1 MRLFRFF
8 FLITLFITVSLNA
21 QTKLEKVK
29 SYFPDSKEL
38 RKDPIEWYRF
48 SVPENW
54 EKVNERK
61 ISLAVAVLKSK
72 TASKQEPVVFIQGG
86 PGGNTVA
93 ETTFWVDHPL
103 RKNHDIVLVDLRGT
117 GFSEPRLCPD
127 LGKKFFEILAKNQ
140 PEEQDVKDKVQ
151 VSLECRQDMINQGID
166 LGSYNS
172 ISVARDLH
180 ALKNALKIQKWNV
193 YGVSYG
199 TYISQ
204 NYAKIFPN
212 DIHTLTLDS
221 SISDISE
228 YYTNN
233 TQNYMLSL
241 NKLFKSCKD
250 DPKCN
255 KEYPNL
261 EKVYYNTI
269 AELEKKPITVEVDHS
284 VVPSGKFTYN
294 AEDYKIA
301 IQQSLYE
308 KKLVEVLPL
317 LIYQFKE
324 RNTAALA
331 GLVQAFSG
339 ALSLNYG
346 NYFCFTCNEV
356 IPYNNL
362 QKYDSISS
370 KYKKLNGGL
379 SFYRSDFNVCD
390 QWNRNQVSSMPES
403 PSLKNDNPFKVLILS
418 GGFDPIT
425 PAYFAD
431 ETSRNFNKN
440 VQIVNGY
447 TYGHG
452 LGYTQS
458 GANIIGNFME
468 NKPITDSL
476 KQYFNKKDIAFKT
489 DITLNKGVVK
499 MTGDMNS
506 KQWYYFIPLI
516 ISLVVIL
523 VVFIGSLAIIFSK
536 GTKSGAVVLLLFL
549 TSLLILTFIISL
561 GLGINTTL
569 NDNLYLLAF
578 GLPSKWSFAFLIYRA
593 SLLLSVIA
601 FFVSLVKT
609 FRSNIPLYVI
619 LFLAIGIVHYYFIN
633 WGEISF

>member
-1 MRLFRFF
+1 MRIFRFF
-8 FLITLFITVSLNA
+8 TLISLFFCIVLNA

-38 RKDPIEWYRF
+38 RKDNIDWYRF

-54 EKVNERK
+54 EKENERK

-72 TASKQEPVVFIQGG
+72 TISKQEPVVFIQGG
-86 PGGNTVA
+86 PGGNTIA
-93 ETTFWVDHPL
+93 ETMFWLDHPL
-103 RKNHDIVLVDLRGT
+103 RKNHDIILLDLRGT
-117 GFSEPRLCPD
+117 GFSEPKLCPD
-127 LGKKFFEILAKNQ
+127 LGEKFFEILSKNQ
-140 PEEQDVKDKVQ
+140 SEEQDVKDKVK
-151 VSLECRQDMINQGID
+151 VSLECRQDMINQGLD
-166 LGSYNS
+166 LNSYNS
-172 ISVARDLH
+172 TSVANDLH
-180 ALKNALKIQKWNV
+180 ALKNVLKIQKWNV

-204 NYAKIFPN
+204 NYAKIFS
-212 DIHTLTLDS
+212 DDVQSLTLDS
-221 SISDISE
+221 SIPDISE

-233 TQNYMLSL
+233 TQNYILSL
-241 NKLFKSCKD
+241 SKLFKSCKED
-250 DPKCN
+250 AKCN

-261 EKVYYNTI
+261 EEVYYNTI
-269 AELEKKPITVEVDHS
+269 SELERKPITVEVNKS
-284 VVPSGKFTYN
+284 IVPLGKFTYN

-301 IQQSLYE
+301 IQQSLYD

-324 RNTAALA
+324 RNTSTLA

-370 KYKKLNGGL
+370 NYKKLNGGL
-379 SFYRSDFNVCD
+379 SFYRSDFNVCN
-390 QWNRNQVSSMPES
+390 QWNKNQDILKSKSI
-403 PSLKNDNPFKVLILS
+403 SLKNDNPFKVLILS

-425 PAYFAD
+425 PTYFAN
-431 ETSRNFNKN
+431 ETAQNFNKN

-458 GANIIGNFME
+458 GANIIRNFVE
-468 NKPITDSL
+468 SKPITDSL
-476 KQYFNKKDIAFKT
+476 EQYFNQKNVAFKT
-489 DITLNKGVVK
+489 GITLNKGVVK
-499 MTGDMNS
+499 MVGDISS

-516 ISLVVIL
+516 ISLLVVL
-523 VVFIGSLAIIFSK
+523 VVFVGTLFTIISK
-536 GTKSGAVVLLLFL
+536 KRKLNVVVVLLFL
-549 TSLLILTFIISL
+549 TSLLLITFTISL
-561 GLGINTTL
+561 GLGINSTL
-569 NDNLYLLAF
+569 NDNFYLLAF
-578 GLPSKWSFAFLIYRA
+578 GLPSKWSFAFFLYKI
-593 SLLLSVIA
+593 
-601 FFVSLVKT
+601 SLVFSIIT
-609 FRSNIPLYVI
+609 FVISLIKVFKNNIPLYVMI
-619 LFLAIGIVHYYFIN
+619 FLAIGIIHYYFISCN
-633 WGEISF
+633 FI

>member
-1 MRLFRFF
+1 MRIFRFF
-8 FLITLFITVSLNA
+8 TLISLFFSIVLNA
-21 QTKLEKVK
+21 QIKLEQVK

-38 RKDPIEWYRF
+38 RNDNIDWYRF

-54 EKVNERK
+54 KKINGRK

-86 PGGNTVA
+86 PGGNTIA
-93 ETTFWVDHPL
+93 ETMFWVDHPL

-117 GFSEPRLCPD
+117 GFSEPKLCPD
-127 LGKKFFEILAKNQ
+127 LGKKFFEILSKNQ
-140 PEEQDVKDKVQ
+140 SEEQDVNDKVK
-151 VSLECRQDMINQGID
+151 VSLQCRQDMINQGLD
-166 LGSYNS
+166 LNSYNS
-172 ISVARDLH
+172 ISVANDLH
-180 ALKNALKIQKWNV
+180 SLKNSLKIKKWNV

-212 DIHTLTLDS
+212 DVESLILDS
-221 SISDISE
+221 SIPDISE

-241 NKLFKSCKD
+241 GKIFKNCNED
-250 DPKCN
+250 AKCN

-261 EKVYYNTI
+261 EEVYYKTI
-269 AELEKKPITVEVDHS
+269 SELEKKPITVEVDQS
-284 VVPSGKFTYN
+284 LVSSGKFTYN

-301 IQQSLYE
+301 IQQSLYD

-324 RNTAALA
+324 RNTATLA

-346 NYFCFTCNEV
+346 SYFCFTCNEV

-379 SFYRSDFNVCD
+379 SFYRSDFNVCS
-390 QWNRNQVSSMPES
+390 QWNKNQNILES
-403 PSLKNDNPFKVLILS
+403 KNISLKNNNPFKVLILS

-425 PAYFAD
+425 PTYFAN
-431 ETSRNFNKN
+431 ETAQNFNKN
-440 VQIVNGY
+440 VQVVNGY

-452 LGYTQS
+452 LGYTNS
-458 GANIIGNFME
+458 GANIIRNFVE

-476 KQYFNKKDIAFKT
+476 KQYFNQKNVAFKT
-489 DITLNKGVVK
+489 GITLNNGVVR
-499 MTGDMNS
+499 MTGDISS
-506 KQWYYFIPLI
+506 KQWYYFIPLM
-516 ISLVVIL
+516 ISLL
-523 VVFIGSLAIIFSK
+523 VVFVVFVGSLIIIISK
-536 GTKSGAVVLLLFL
+536 KRKCNVVIYLLFL
-549 TSLLILTFIISL
+549 TSFILIIFTISL
-561 GLGINTTL
+561 GLGINSAL
-569 NDNLYLLAF
+569 NDNFYLLAF
-578 GLPSKWSFAFLIYRA
+578 GLPSKWNFSF
-593 SLLLSVIA
+593 LLYKI
-601 FFVSLVKT
+601 SLVFSIITLVISLIKV
-609 FRSNIPLYVI
+609 FKNNIPLYVMI
-619 LFLAIGIVHYYFIN
+619 FLAMGIIHYYFVN
-633 WGEISF
+633 WIL

>member
-1 MRLFRFF
+1 MRMFRFF
-8 FLITLFITVSLNA
+8 TLVLMCFCIVLNA

-38 RKDPIEWYRF
+38 RKDNIDWYRF

-54 EKVNERK
+54 EKVNEKK

-72 TASKQEPVVFIQGG
+72 MTSKQEPVVFIQGG
-86 PGGNTVA
+86 PGGNTIA
-93 ETTFWVDHPL
+93 ETMFWVDHPL
-103 RKNHDIVLVDLRGT
+103 RKNHDIILVDLRGT
-117 GFSEPRLCPD
+117 GFSEPKLCPD
-127 LGKKFFEILAKNQ
+127 LGKKFFEILSKNQ
-140 PEEQDVKDKVQ
+140 SEEQDVKDKVK

-166 LGSYNS
+166 LNSYNS
-172 ISVARDLH
+172 ISVANDLH
-180 ALKNALKIQKWNV
+180 ALKNVLKIQKWNM

-212 DIHTLTLDS
+212 DVQSLILDS
-221 SISDISE
+221 SIPNISE
-228 YYTNN
+228 YHTNN

-241 NKLFKSCKD
+241 SKLFKSCKED
-250 DPKCN
+250 TKCN

-261 EKVYYNTI
+261 EEVYYNTI
-269 AELEKKPITVEVDHS
+269 SELEKKPITVEVDQS
-284 VVPSGKFTYN
+284 IIQSGKFTYN

-301 IQQSLYE
+301 IQQSLYD

-324 RNTAALA
+324 KNTATLA

-379 SFYRSDFNVCD
+379 SFYRSDFSVCS
-390 QWNRNQVSSMPES
+390 QWNNNQDILKLRNI
-403 PSLKNDNPFKVLILS
+403 SLKNDNPFKVLILS

-425 PAYFAD
+425 PTYFAN
-431 ETSRNFNKN
+431 ETSLNFNN
-440 VQIVNGY
+440 NGLIVNGY

-452 LGYTQS
+452 LGYTKS
-458 GANIIGNFME
+458 GASIIRNFVE
-468 NKPITDSL
+468 SKPITDSL
-476 KQYFNKKDIAFKT
+476 KQYFNQKDVAFKT
-489 DITLNKGVVK
+489 GITLNKGVVK
-499 MTGDMNS
+499 MTGDMSS

-516 ISLVVIL
+516 ISLL
-523 VVFIGSLAIIFSK
+523 VVFVVFISTLFTIISK
-536 GTKSGAVVLLLFL
+536 KGKIIVNVFLLFL
-549 TSLLILTFIISL
+549 TSLLLIAFTISL
-561 GLGINTTL
+561 GLGINSTL
-569 NDNLYLLAF
+569 KDNFYLLAF
-578 GLPSKWSFAFLIYRA
+578 GLPSKWNLAFQLYRV
-593 SLLLSVIA
+593 SLLLSIITFVI
-601 FFVSLVKT
+601 SLIKVFK
-609 FRSNIPLYVI
+609 SNIPLYIMV
-619 LFLAIGIVHYYFIN
+619 FLAIGIIHFYFLD
-633 WGEISF
+633 WFGW

>member
-1 MRLFRFF
+1 MKVFRFF
-8 FLITLFITVSLNA
+8 TLILLFFCIVLNA

-38 RKDPIEWYRF
+38 RKDNIDWYRF
-48 SVPENW
+48 LVPENW

-72 TASKQEPVVFIQGG
+72 TTSKQEPVVFIQGG
-86 PGGNTVA
+86 PGGNTIT
-93 ETTFWVDHPL
+93 ETMFWVDHPL

-117 GFSEPRLCPD
+117 GFSEPKLCPD
-127 LGKKFFEILAKNQ
+127 LGEKFFEILSKNQ
-140 PEEQDVKDKVQ
+140 SKEQDVKVK

-166 LGSYNS
+166 LNSYNS
-172 ISVARDLH
+172 ISVANDLH
-180 ALKNALKIQKWNV
+180 ALKSILKIQKWNV

-204 NYAKIFPN
+204 NYAKIFPS
-212 DIHTLTLDS
+212 DVQSLTLDS
-221 SISDISE
+221 SIPNISE

-233 TQNYMLSL
+233 TRNYMLSL
-241 NKLFKSCKD
+241 GKIFESCKKD
-250 DPKCN
+250 GKCN

-269 AELEKKPITVEVDHS
+269 SELKKKPITVEVDRS
-284 VVPSGKFTYN
+284 IVPSGKFTYN

-301 IQQSLYE
+301 IQQSLYD
-308 KKLVEVLPL
+308 KKLVEVLPF

-324 RNTAALA
+324 RNTSTLA

-362 QKYDSISS
+362 QKYDSISL
-370 KYKKLNGGL
+370 KYNKLNGGL
-379 SFYRSDFNVCD
+379 SFYRSDFNVCN
-390 QWNRNQVSSMPES
+390 QWNKNQDILKSERI
-403 PSLKNDNPFKVLILS
+403 SLKNDNPFKVLILS

-425 PAYFAD
+425 PTYFAN
-431 ETSRNFNKN
+431 ETAQNFNKN
-440 VQIVNGY
+440 VQVVNGY

-458 GANIIGNFME
+458 GANIIRNFVE
-468 NKPITDSL
+468 SKPITDSL
-476 KQYFNKKDIAFKT
+476 KQYFNQKNVAFKT
-489 DITLNKGVVK
+489 GITLNKGVVK
-499 MTGDMNS
+499 MTGNISS

-516 ISLVVIL
+516 ISLL
-523 VVFIGSLAIIFSK
+523 VVF
-536 GTKSGAVVLLLFL
+536 VVLIGTLFVIISKKRKSNVTVYLLFL
-549 TSLLILTFIISL
+549 TSLLLIAFTTSL
-561 GLGINTTL
+561 GLGINSTL
-569 NDNLYLLAF
+569 NDNFYLLAF
-578 GLPSKWSFAFLIYRA
+578 GLPSKWSFAFPLYKI
-593 SLLLSVIA
+593 
-601 FFVSLVKT
+601 SLVFSIITLVISLIKV
-609 FRSNIPLYVI
+609 FKNNIPLYTMI
-619 LFLAIGIVHYYFIN
+619 FLAVGIIHYYFVN
-633 WGEISF
+633 WGF